1 MTARRLIVKHYF
13 VLILIASTVLAAN
26 QNTQKTETP
35 VDILYGERTV
45 DQRRQGPVHSG
56 VMNIK
61 AKAVELPLYPD
72 KAKEQKIEGD
82 VEVQLLVDEEGEVI
96 FANPQSGPEPLW
108 ASSVRAAVNLRF
120 TPTKLRGQP
129 VKIHGRV
136 IYRFRDGKVEMP
148 FRG

>member
-1 MTARRLIVKHYF
+1 MKHYF

-72 KAKEQKIEGD
+72 KEKAQKIEGD
-82 VEVQLLVDEEGEVI
+82 WKS
-96 FANPQSGPEPLW
+96 NCWSTRT
-108 ASSVRAAVNLRF
+108 VR
-120 TPTKLRGQP
+120 
-129 VKIHGRV
+129 
-136 IYRFRDGKVEMP
+136 
-148 FRG
+148 